1 MFIVLAASC
10 GRDNVV
16 VSGEASLTVSEDMA
30 YSLSFGDIRDIIF
43 RDRLVTDNG
52 DFGSFVPRRL
62 SRESVS
68 RGKIV
73 RMEGV
78 SSKKLTGGGTLL
90 KIQEIEC
97 RDSLPELFIFRT
109 SYVNNSSETIEILAW
124 ENASHGIESDE
135 LWSFQPSSTAER
147 SDWCLPVPC
156 GFYRRNYLGM
166 NNTDYGG
173 GIPMTYLWNRDFGV
187 AAGLD
192 ENALRLV
199 SMPVERPSGSDVTT
213 SSVRFDFPERVAF
226 APGDTLRTYS
236 TYVSVHRGDFFNA
249 LRRYSEMMVSEG
261 FSFAPS
267 EPEAYEPVWCAWG
280 YERTFTPEQV
290 IATLPKVKELGFK
303 WVDVDDGYQI
313 AEGDWNVRKGFS
325 GGEGA
330 MRRIS
335 DAVHSFGLKAKLW
348 YAPLAADPGTEVL
361 RSHPQTLL
369 RTFEGAPEYIT
380 WWDSWYLS
388 PVNPYTRSYTDGV
401 VDMFIR
407 DWNFDGL
414 KLDGQHLNCCM
425 PDYNPYSGLNEPEE
439 AVERMPEFFGNIY
452 ERIRSMKPEAVIQL
466 CPCGC
471 AINFYHLRHFNQAV
485 ASDPTSSA
493 QVRMKAKA
501 YRALNNDLAYYAD
514 HVELTDGG
522 LDFASQFGVGGV
534 PGSKF
539 TWPAANPDVAGDGYL
554 LTPEKEAL
562 LKKWIGLYNS
572 MMLSRGLYL
581 NLYDMAFDKPE
592 AHVIAKDGKLYYA
605 FYADRWNGAPIE
617 LRGLEPGKKYKVRE
631 YASDAGDNSFIVDS
645 SDPQVHPEFTGSWL
659 IEAVPCDEP

>member
-1 MFIVLAASC
+1 M
-10 GRDNVV
+10 
-16 VSGEASLTVSEDMA
+16 
-30 YSLSFGDIRDIIF
+30 
-43 RDRLVTDNG
+43 
-52 DFGSFVPRRL
+52 
-62 SRESVS
+62 
-68 RGKIV
+68 
-73 RMEGV
+73 
-78 SSKKLTGGGTLL
+78 
-90 KIQEIEC
+90 
-97 RDSLPELFIFRT
+97 
-109 SYVNNSSETIEILAW
+109 NS
-124 ENASHGIESDE
+124 
-135 LWSFQPSSTAER
+135 
-147 SDWCLPVPC
+147 
-156 GFYRRNYLGM
+156 
-166 NNTDYGG
+166 TDYGG
-173 GIPMTYLWNRDFGV
+173 GIPMTYLWTRDFGV
-187 AAGLD
+187 ATGLD
-192 ENALRLV
+192 EKVLRPV

-213 SSVRFDFPERVAF
+213 SSVRYDFPERVSF
-226 APGDTLRTYS
+226 APGDTIRTYS
-236 TYVSVHRGDFFNA
+236 TYISVHHGDFFNA

-261 FSFAPS
+261 FSFASS

-303 WVDVDDGYQI
+303 WVDVDDGYQR
-313 AEGDWNVRKGFS
+313 AEGDWNVRQGF
-325 GGEGA
+325 GGADA

-335 DAVHSFGLKAKLW
+335 DVVHSFGLKAKLW

-361 RSHPQTLL
+361 RNHPQTLL
-369 RTFEGAPEYIT
+369 RTSEGAPEYIT

-388 PVNPYTRSYTDGV
+388 PINPYTKSYTEGV
-401 VDMFIR
+401 LGMFIR

-425 PDYNPYSGLNEPEE
+425 PDYNPYSGLDDPEE
-439 AVERMPEFFGNIY
+439 AVARMPEFFGNIY
-452 ERIRSMKPEAVIQL
+452 ERVRSMKPGAVIQL

-501 YRALNNDLAYYAD
+501 YRALNNDLAFYAD

-572 MMLSRGLYL
+572 LMLSKGLYL

-592 AHVIAKDGKLYYA
+592 AHVIAKDRKLYYA
-605 FYADRWNGAPIE
+605 FYADRWDGAPVE
-617 LRGLEPGKKYKVRE
+617 LRGLEPGRKYKVRE
-631 YASDAGDNSFIVDS
+631 YASDAGETFIVDS
-645 SDPQVHPEFTGSWL
+645 SDPLVYPKFTGSWL
-659 IEAVPCDEP
+659 IEASPCDGAEK